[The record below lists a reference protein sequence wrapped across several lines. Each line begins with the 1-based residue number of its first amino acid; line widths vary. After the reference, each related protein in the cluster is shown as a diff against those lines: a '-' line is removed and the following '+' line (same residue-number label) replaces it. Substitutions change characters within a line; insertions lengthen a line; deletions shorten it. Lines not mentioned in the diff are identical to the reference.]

1 MPISSPRSPSMN
13 PQFQAQY
20 DEEQRKMELAKAL
33 MAQSQKSPLDYL
45 EQPRTAQMAK
55 LGLGP
60 AIAPLIQ
67 AITGGLT
74 ARNAQQGMAGAQ
86 QANANE
92 VAGGKAQYALMPD
105 KLKSAESLMSSTN
118 PELAAFGRSERE
130 YQQKIADE
138 LAKREEARLLG
149 AAKIAGPETPTAAV
163 DWLRNGKIDP
173 NWKAPELDAPTFGVD
188 PGGNSYSLLNQPG
201 RKRDLKYAPKAT
213 SVSVDTAGEKA
224 GITAL
229 GKKLPEIAEKTMTTM
244 QGAVKALD
252 DAERIYSLANDPEVT
267 TGALAEPE
275 IFLRNLAVK
284 LGGSGAEGV
293 AKTQALVSS
302 IAEQTLDASIDLKGA
317 ITEKE
322 WPRLAQARAGE
333 ISYTP
338 AALKTLAQ
346 IQRAKE
352 FNKYIQALNQR
363 ESGKKNGIGGIEANL
378 AMFPAPALGSRV
390 FPEEEFGSRPDG
402 TVFYKGS
409 TEPLFGGNKRMPAT
423 APTGP
428 GVKPTKS
435 MSKAEME
442 AEIKALEAELFGGR
456 K

>member
-1 MPISSPRSPSMN
+1 MALRDVRQIGGMN

-20 DEEQRKMELAKAL
+20 DEEQRRMELAKAL
-33 MAQSQKSPLDYL
+33 MAQGQRSPMEYL
-45 EQPRTAQMAK
+45 EQPRTAQSAK
-55 LGLGP
+55 LGWGAMIAP
-60 AIAPLIQ
+60 AIQ
-67 AITGGLT
+67 AALG
-74 ARNAQQGMAGAQ
+74 AWQQKKAAGGMAAAQ

-92 VAGGKAQYALMPD
+92 ISQGQTEFNSAPD
-105 KLKSAESLMSSTN
+105 KKAAIAKLIASMN
-118 PELAAFGRSERE
+118 PGLQSFGREQQAREDERLKTVTDM
-130 YQQKIADE
+130 Q
-138 LAKREEARLLG
+138 
-149 AAKIAGPETPTAAV
+149 AKISASDAIATYLAG
-163 DWLRNGKIDP
+163 DP
-173 NWKAPELDAPTFGVD
+173 NMARGSQFPEPTVASAPGPDGRQVPYLVNTMDG
-188 PGGNSYSLLNQPG
+188 G
-201 RKRDLKYAPKAT
+201 RKQGT
-213 SVSVDTAGEKA
+213 SIGLPSNVSVDTAGEKA

-317 ITEKE
+317 ITDKE

-363 ESGKKNGIGGIEANL
+363 ESGKKNGVGGIEANL

-409 TEPLFGGNKRMPAT
+409 TEPLFGGNKRVPAT

-428 GVKPTKS
+428 GVKPIKS
-435 MSKAEME
+435 MSKAEIE